1 MTDAW
6 GPILRERLRMYQA
19 MRAEAAAAG
28 TPPGN
33 DAFHRS
39 YVRFV
44 ELILARQLGG
54 IRAVAS
60 KPDGR

>member
-1 MTDAW
+1 
-6 GPILRERLRMYQA
+6 MYQA
-19 MRAEAAAAG
+19 MRREAEVAG
-28 TPPGN
+28 TPVGH

-54 IRAVAS
+54 IRATAE
-60 KPDGR
+60 KA